1 MKTKMSKNKV
11 WYIFK
16 GTSCHGD
23 ELQFDLDFDD
33 NVKTRPCGFYDLVSP
48 NDTIEGGIKVIEYSE
63 YQALLDRL
71 NKAERV
77 IKEIDKLHS
86 FAEPAGKL
94 AGGYLY
100 EGKDEKKD

>member
-1 MKTKMSKNKV
+1 MNKNKI

-16 GTSCHGD
+16 GTSCFAD
-23 ELQFDLDFDD
+23 ELQFDIDSEYE
-33 NVKTRPCGFYDLVSP
+33 VKTSPDGFYDLVSP

-71 NKAERV
+71 NKAEQV
-77 IKEIDKLHS
+77 IKEIDRRYS

-94 AGGYLY
+94 VDGYLHK
-100 EGKDEKKD
+100 GKDEKKN